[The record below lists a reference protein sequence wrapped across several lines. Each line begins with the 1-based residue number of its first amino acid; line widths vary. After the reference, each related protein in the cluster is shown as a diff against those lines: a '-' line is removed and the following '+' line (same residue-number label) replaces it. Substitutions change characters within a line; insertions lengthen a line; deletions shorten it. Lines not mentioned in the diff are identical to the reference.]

1 MFYSANLFNGLFC
14 ICFYSMAIL
23 KNPENYDFGVHSA
36 KCLFYWNFTY
46 NICLLCIF
54 RTYFS
59 FLFVLFL
66 FYTLSNIQTNV
77 AELNYNRLSHHFFEA
92 HFAFV
97 HKRIF
102 CYAHIAFQCYESW
115 CISLSKHYFFS
126 MHLNES
132 RILCVVCTLQW
143 LHSHLYN
150 TRMKKNDI
158 NCTQKNVFTY
168 SIFQAIHMTLDVW
181 CDLKKIRTFNSPN
194 YAWSGRFC
202 LLIPVLKLNR
212 KFEEIKKDFS
222 LSGKGNIHDSGGFF
236 KSFS

>member
-1 MFYSANLFNGLFC
+1 MLSLFRQALCLNSFSHHFPFLSTLFACSFIYNMHSLMFYSANLFNGLFC

-115 CISLSKHYFFS
+115 CISSSKHYFFS

-150 TRMKKNDI
+150 TRMKK
-158 NCTQKNVFTY
+158 KWY
-168 SIFQAIHMTLDVW
+168 
-181 CDLKKIRTFNSPN
+181 
-194 YAWSGRFC
+194 
-202 LLIPVLKLNR
+202 
-212 KFEEIKKDFS
+212 
-222 LSGKGNIHDSGGFF
+222 
-236 KSFS
+236 